1 MRLLQLYPTVVV
13 AVVTLIH
20 LTIQVHGLVWNNL
33 FNMKKSLSSA
43 RLLPVLTIDPGQLP
57 SWEDLQSK
65 AHQTITG
72 QRMHREKE
80 LRAEGRGSPHTN
92 AKVRLFN
99 SSSSGPPP
107 TLTFYRDTAAWCP
120 YCQKVWIFLEEKQI
134 PYVVEKINMRSYGD
148 KPKEFLQLVPNG
160 LLPAIKLNG
169 QVQTDSLQIM
179 MTLEA
184 TYQGVHHRRMWPSES
199 SAPEELKRA
208 KKLMQLERE
217 LFSAWCGLV
226 FRPSM
231 GAGSRKYF
239 EQCLDE
245 VDRELTVSDGPWFLP
260 YLSIIDLT
268 YISHVERMCASVP
281 YWAGFKVRGHGRWPN
296 IERWMDAFEA
306 LPSYMA
312 TKSDY
317 YTHVKD
323 IPPQYGPGYAVPGS
337 EGLSR
342 SIDGE
347 AGHWELPLPPFGATD
362 VEPVSP
368 SIDPGETAAREE
380 AACCLLANYE
390 AVVKF
395 ALRGA
400 GSPGAKRFQVE
411 CGVVRTLEPSPLVHS
426 HQSDVVDRSMD
437 RCLHRL
443 HWLTPMRSPTSGS
456 STT

>member
-1 MRLLQLYPTVVV
+1 MRVVLLNPTVEVV
-13 AVVTLIH
+13 AASLLIILIH
-20 LTIQVHGLVWNNL
+20 LTIQVRGLVWNNL
-33 FNMKKSLSSA
+33 FNMKQKSLSSA
-43 RLLPVLTIDPGQLP
+43 VLITIDARQLP
-57 SWEDLQSK
+57 SWTDLQSK
-65 AHQTITG
+65 AHQTSTG
-72 QRMHREKE
+72 QKMRHEQE

-99 SSSSGPPP
+99 SSFSSSTGPPP
-107 TLTFYRDTAAWCP
+107 PLTFYRDTAAWCP

-184 TYQGVHHRRMWPSES
+184 TYQGAHHRRMWPSES
-199 SAPEELKRA
+199 SSPEELKRA

-226 FRPSM
+226 FRPPM
-231 GAGSRKYF
+231 GSGSRKYF

-245 VDRELTVSDGPWFLP
+245 VDRELAVSEGSWFLP

-281 YWAGFKVRGHGRWPN
+281 YWSGFKVRGHGRWPN

-317 YTHVKD
+317 YTHVMD
-323 IPPQYGPGYAVPGS
+323 IPPQYGPGYAVSGS
-337 EGLSR
+337 EKLSR

-347 AGHWELPLPPFGATD
+347 GEGEGHWELPLPPFSAAD

-368 SIDPGETAAREE
+368 SIDPGEVAAREE
-380 AACCLLANYE
+380 AAYSLLANYE

-400 GSPGAKRFQVE
+400 GSPGAKRFQV
-411 CGVVRTLEPSPLVHS
+411 G
-426 HQSDVVDRSMD
+426 
-437 RCLHRL
+437 
-443 HWLTPMRSPTSGS
+443 
-456 STT
+456 